1 MQHQKSLKVLKT
13 VLLTNIT
20 SDLLPALE
28 LKAFQFQTEKKK
40 KKKKK
45 KGKKLHVFSVF
56 VTTVLLETFKYFYL

>member
-28 LKAFQFQTEKKK
+28 LKSLKFKTEKKK
-40 KKKKK
+40 KKKNRKK
-45 KGKKLHVFSVF
+45 QEKNFM
-56 VTTVLLETFKYFYL
+56 YLVSL